1 MYLRLWRLMTIKQ
14 KEEWINKNILKFGG
28 IEENEFSRDSR
39 KKCIYEVSR
48 STK

>member
-28 IEENEFSRDSR
+28 IGNGNKNFKSR
-39 KKCIYEVSR
+39 
-48 STK
+48 

>member
-1 MYLRLWRLMTIKQ
+1 MTIKQ

-28 IEENEFSRDSR
+28 IGNEFSRDSG
-39 KKCIYEVSR
+39 KKCIYEVSG

>member
-28 IEENEFSRDSR
+28 IENEFSRDSR

>member
-28 IEENEFSRDSR
+28 IGNGKEKYISEINGG
-39 KKCIYEVSR
+39 KN
-48 STK
+48 